1 MIRSRLALVL
11 LCILMLSI
19 PPSLAKPGGQGDG
32 DRDFSC
38 AESCHVGNS
47 GAESSATAT
56 IELDRSR
63 VFTGQTISLS
73 VKVSGM
79 ELSKK
84 GLVGVFLLSSLS
96 NGAGKSI
103 EDSGWTIV
111 QDPNGGDNNY
121 VEKPVLSASQ
131 GATFTWVLRAPDN
144 PNTVFVYTAIHH
156 GSNPNPNDIAYQGS
170 WEEPLTIE
178 IEEMPENLPRLS
190 KDWSP
195 TSSRIIGQT
204 TTIELTTEDAD
215 SLSVE
220 WRLGDTGSIQTV
232 DVSED
237 SEERWSFTLP
247 ATTDDS
253 NLSWRAKMSNSALEE
268 TTPWFTLSSDE
279 PPYDISESAMFM
291 QALALGILVAAIA
304 MAIQRRLARTQNS
317 PELAQLTTSLPSIID
332 IPTSDSTPPLP
343 ETGLP
348 QGWTMDQWRAY
359 GQQYLD
365 KQGVGQ
371 E

>member
-1 MIRSRLALVL
+1 MIRSRLTLVL
-11 LCILMLSI
+11 LCILMLSM

-47 GAESSATAT
+47 GAESSATST

-63 VFTGQTISLS
+63 VFTGQTISLT

-96 NGAGKSI
+96 NDVGKSI

-131 GATFTWVLRAPDN
+131 GATFTWILRAPDN
-144 PNTVFVYTAIHH
+144 PNTFYVYSAIHH
-156 GSNPNPNDIAYQGS
+156 GSDPNPDDVAHQGS
-170 WEEPLTIE
+170 WEEPLVIDV
-178 IEEMPENLPRLS
+178 EEMPENLPRLS
-190 KDWSP
+190 EGWSP
-195 TSSRIIGQT
+195 TSSRTIGQT
-204 TTIELTTEDAD
+204 TTIDLTTEYTD
-215 SLSVE
+215 SVSVE
-220 WRLGDTGSIQTV
+220 WRSGESGSIQTV

-237 SEERWSFTLP
+237 SEGRWSFTLP

-268 TTPWFTLSSDE
+268 TTPWFTISSDE
-279 PPYDISESAMFM
+279 SPYDISESAMFM
-291 QALALGILVAAIA
+291 QALALGMLVAAIA
-304 MAIQRRLARTQNS
+304 MAIQRRLARTETS
-317 PELAQLTTSLPSIID
+317 PELVQLATSLPSMID
-332 IPTSDSTPPLP
+332 IPPLDSTPPLP

-365 KQGVGQ
+365 KQEVGQ